1 MGFSLA
7 ALISNFIT
15 APFYASLVDIGEDEP
30 GTSRRQQLCHAAA
43 EISRRTRYNY
53 YLARQI
59 AHIHILPYVLF
70 SSSCRRADD
79 QRPNEAGQ
87 STGTRPANA
96 ILRSEEHT
104 SELQSLMRISYAV
117 FCLKKKTL
125 TKPTLMYDQ
134 DRN

>member
-96 ILRSEEHT
+96 RSEERRVGKECVSTCRSRWSTNH
-104 SELQSLMRISYAV
+104 
-117 FCLKKKTL
+117 LKKIK
-125 TKPTLMYDQ
+125 
-134 DRN
+134 R

>member
-30 GTSRRQQLCHAAA
+30 GTSRRQQLCNAAA

-79 QRPNEAGQ
+79 QRPNEDG
-87 STGTRPANA
+87 
-96 ILRSEEHT
+96 
-104 SELQSLMRISYAV
+104 
-117 FCLKKKTL
+117 
-125 TKPTLMYDQ
+125 Q
-134 DRN
+134 DRKSKRLNSSH

>member
-59 AHIHILPYVLF
+59 EHIHILPYVLF

-79 QRPNEAGQ
+79 
-87 STGTRPANA
+87 
-96 ILRSEEHT
+96 RSEVIT
-104 SELQSLMRISYAV
+104 LELQSLNRNTNPVNCFKKRTHRIPSSH
-117 FCLKKKTL
+117 
-125 TKPTLMYDQ
+125 
-134 DRN
+134 